1 MEHSNVRPCLSA
13 TVRPD
18 GAESTPGNTQA
29 RRPDPDYLLLGQRVR
44 VRLRGGQEVVGQLV
58 GLSRYNLVI
67 VATQGRM
74 VVYKHAVDW
83 LVPEPTEKGR

>member
-1 MEHSNVRPCLSA
+1 MERSNQQRPSGAA
-13 TVRPD
+13 TVRPAGED
-18 GAESTPGNTQA
+18 SVAVQA
-29 RRPDPDYLLLGQRVR
+29 RRPDPDYVLLGQRVR